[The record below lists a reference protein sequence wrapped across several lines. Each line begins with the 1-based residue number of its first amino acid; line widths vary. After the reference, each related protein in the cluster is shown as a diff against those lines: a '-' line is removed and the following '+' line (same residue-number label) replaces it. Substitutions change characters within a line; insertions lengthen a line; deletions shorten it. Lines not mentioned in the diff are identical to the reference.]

1 MPAFVEAESF
11 SDPFTG
17 EGDGP
22 SLEEL
27 EAQMG
32 GEIAQRDAAAGS
44 VRSSR
49 PAASPREEEEENS
62 ASSSALP
69 DLDDLVARLP
79 GEVRETLD
87 ELFRARFVKV
97 RKLPKKVFESAT
109 TKSGAD
115 GRGGE
120 ASS

>member
-1 MPAFVEAESF
+1 MPAFVSAESF

-17 EGDGP
+17 GGDGP

-32 GEIAQRDAAAGS
+32 GEIAARDGAAGS

-97 RKLPKKVFESAT
+97 RKLPKKVFESAV
-109 TKSGAD
+109 TKGAPEA
-115 GRGGE
+115 RGGGVP
-120 ASS
+120 S